1 MVGAFENSGVRM
13 AIDVSPLD
21 PKIILQ
27 ESGAWLDGDFLLAS
41 GNQSTFYFD
50 SKPFTLN
57 PKYAEF
63 VGKYFFDKLKDSGAV
78 AVGGMAL
85 GAIPLVSHIV
95 PISQREGHPL
105 PGFYVRQ
112 EPKTRGTL
120 KLIEGNLP
128 EDPTQPVAIIDDIVT
143 SGGSILK
150 AISAVGE
157 AGNPI
162 VRVMCILD
170 RDEGGREAL
179 RERGFELD
187 AMYKVETDENG
198 VKKPVFNP

>member
-1 MVGAFENSGVRM
+1 M
-13 AIDVSPLD
+13 ATGLASLD
-21 PKIILQ
+21 PNTVLQ
-27 ESGAWLDGDFLLAS
+27 ESGAWLEGDFLLAS
-41 GNQSTFYFD
+41 GSRSTFYFD
-50 SKPFTLN
+50 SKPFTLD

-63 VGKYFFDKLKDSGAV
+63 VGRYFFDKLKDSGAV

-85 GAIPLVSHIV
+85 GGIPLVSHIV
-95 PISQREGHPL
+95 PVSQREGHPL
-105 PGFYVRQ
+105 PGFYVRP

-143 SGGSILK
+143 RGGSILK
-150 AISAVGE
+150 AITAVEE

-170 RDEGGREAL
+170 RNEGGREAL
-179 RERGFELD
+179 RERGFELE
-187 AMYKVETDENG
+187 AMYTVETDKNG
-198 VKKPVFNP
+198 VKEPVFHP

>member
-1 MVGAFENSGVRM
+1 MVGAFESMGARM
-13 AIDVSPLD
+13 ATGVANLD
-21 PKIILQ
+21 PKTILQ
-27 ESGAWLDGDFLLAS
+27 ESGAWLEGDFLLAS
-41 GNQSTFYFD
+41 GGRSTFYFD

-57 PKYAEF
+57 PIYAEF
-63 VGKYFFDKLKDSGAV
+63 VGKYFFDRLKDSGAV

-95 PISQREGHPL
+95 PISQREAHPL
-105 PGFYVRQ
+105 PGFYVRP

-128 EDPTQPVAIIDDIVT
+128 QDKTLPVAILDDSVT

-150 AISAVGE
+150 AINAVEE

-179 RERGFELD
+179 RERGHELE
-187 AMYKVETDENG
+187 AMYTVETDENG
-198 VKKPVFNP
+198 AKKPVYNA

>member
-1 MVGAFENSGVRM
+1 MVAGVK
-13 AIDVSPLD
+13 ADSPEVML
-21 PKIILQ
+21 LA
-27 ESGAWLDGDFLLAS
+27 SGAWLEGDFLLAS
-41 GNQSTFYFD
+41 GDRSNFYFD
-50 SKPFTLN
+50 SKPFTLD

-63 VGKYFFDKLKDSGAV
+63 VGRYFFDKLKDSSAV
-78 AVGGMAL
+78 AVGGMAH

-128 EDPTQPVAIIDDIVT
+128 GDPSQPVAIIDDIVT
-143 SGGSILK
+143 RGGSILK
-150 AISAVGE
+150 AITAVE
-157 AGNPI
+157 KAGNPI

-170 RDEGGREAL
+170 RNEGGREAL
-179 RERGFELD
+179 RERGYELD
-187 AMYKVETDENG
+187 AMYTVETDENG
-198 VKKPVFNP
+198 VKMPVFNP

>member
-1 MVGAFENSGVRM
+1 MATGV
-13 AIDVSPLD
+13 AHLD
-21 PKIILQ
+21 PKNLLQ
-27 ESGAWLDGDFLLAS
+27 ESGAWLEGDFLLAS
-41 GNQSTFYFD
+41 GNRSTFYFD
-50 SKPFTLN
+50 SKPFTLD

-63 VGKYFFDKLKDSGAV
+63 VGRYFFDRLRDSGAV

-85 GAIPLVSHIV
+85 GAIPIVSHIV

-105 PGFYVRQ
+105 PGFYVRP

-128 EDPTQPVAIIDDIVT
+128 KDPTRPVAIIEDSVT

-150 AISAVGE
+150 AINAVEE

-162 VRVMCILD
+162 VRVICILD

-179 RERGFELD
+179 KERGYELE
-187 AMYKVETDENG
+187 AMYTVETDESG
-198 VKKPVFNP
+198 AKRPVFNP

>member
-1 MVGAFENSGVRM
+1 MATGV
-13 AIDVSPLD
+13 AHLD
-21 PKIILQ
+21 PKNLLQ
-27 ESGAWLDGDFLLAS
+27 ESGAWLEGDFLLAS
-41 GNQSTFYFD
+41 GNRSTFYFD
-50 SKPFTLN
+50 SKPFTLD

-63 VGKYFFDKLKDSGAV
+63 VGRYFFDKLRDSGAV

-85 GAIPLVSHIV
+85 GAIPIVSHIV

-105 PGFYVRQ
+105 PGFYVRP

-128 EDPTQPVAIIDDIVT
+128 KDPTRPVAIIEDSVT

-150 AISAVGE
+150 AINAVEE

-162 VRVMCILD
+162 VRVICILD

-179 RERGFELD
+179 KERGYELE
-187 AMYKVETDENG
+187 AMYTVETDESG
-198 VKKPVFNP
+198 VKRPVFNP

>member
-1 MVGAFENSGVRM
+1 MATGV
-13 AIDVSPLD
+13 APLD
-21 PKIILQ
+21 PDTILQ
-27 ESGAWLDGDFLLAS
+27 ESGAWLEGDFLLAS
-41 GNQSTFYFD
+41 GSRSTFYFD

-63 VGKYFFDKLKDSGAV
+63 VGKYFFDKLKDSVAV

-85 GAIPLVSHIV
+85 GAIPLVAHIV
-95 PISQREGHPL
+95 LISQREGRPL

-112 EPKTRGTL
+112 EPKTHGTL

-128 EDPTQPVAIIDDIVT
+128 KDTTQPVAIIDDIVT
-143 SGGSILK
+143 GGGSILK
-150 AISAVGE
+150 AIDAVEG

-170 RDEGGREAL
+170 RNEGGREAL
-179 RERGFELD
+179 RERS
-187 AMYKVETDENG
+187 Y
-198 VKKPVFNP
+198 